1 MGGRDIKAAA
11 SASGKNESSLAR
23 RSALVRQAHV
33 PVLLYLQLMGNCVAH
48 GSFACLQ
55 EEEFGLQKIL
65 LYTEKLANGV
75 K

>member
-1 MGGRDIKAAA
+1 
-11 SASGKNESSLAR
+11 
-23 RSALVRQAHV
+23 
-33 PVLLYLQLMGNCVAH
+33 MGNCVAH